1 MKLSDRMKDRES
13 VSQNKLIKKMPVI
26 IRIDG
31 RAFHTFTKYLE
42 PFDPYIMDAMSVTA
56 LETMREMAGCK
67 ASYVQSDEA
76 SFLLT
81 DYETNETDCWFG
93 YNTQKLTSVSSSIF
107 TAYFNKITYLFY
119 SKLATFDS
127 RAFNLQ
133 KEDVPNYFLWRA
145 RDCHRNSILSFAQ
158 QFFSQ
163 KELQNKKLADIH
175 EMLHGINKNWIRDV
189 SDIHKNGYF
198 SIKHLTENRTVSL
211 DNVKPNYED
220 IFNLLKVYIE

>member
-31 RAFHTFTKYLE
+31 RAFHTFTKYLK
-42 PFDPYIMDAMSVTA
+42 PFDISIMDVMCMAA
-56 LETMREMAGCK
+56 IETMREIAGCK

-107 TAYFNKITYLFY
+107 TAHFNKFDHLFNN
-119 SKLATFDS
+119 KLATFDS

-163 KELQNKKLADIH
+163 KQLQNKKLADLH
-175 EMLHGINKNWIRDV
+175 EMLYGINKNWARDV
-189 SDIHKNGYF
+189 SDIHKNGCF
-198 SIKHLTENRTVSL
+198 SIKDLTENKIVSL
-211 DNVKPNYED
+211 TKIPPNYED
-220 IFNLLKVYIE
+220 IYNLLKDYI